1 VAIVL
6 DTSIV
11 VALIVADEPDHE
23 EVKRWIFE
31 IDDDLITTPLAL
43 AEMDHVVERRAGRL
57 VAARMWQDFER
68 GAYQVRWW
76 ADALNETLKIAR
88 VEGQLGIG
96 LVDASLVALAERLG
110 TNRIA
115 TLDHRHFRLLTVRRG
130 AEHFVVLPADA

>member
-11 VALIVADEPDHE
+11 VALIVADEPEHE
-23 EVKRWIFE
+23 EVRRWIFD
-31 IDDDLITTPLAL
+31 IDEDLITTPLAL

-57 VAARMWQDFER
+57 IAARMWQDFER

-76 ADALNETLKIAR
+76 ADALSETLKIAR
-88 VEGQLGIG
+88 VEGHHGIG
-96 LVDASLVALAERLG
+96 LVDASLVALAERVG

>member
-1 VAIVL
+1 VAVVL

-11 VALIVADEPDHE
+11 VALIVVDEPDHDDVRRWVF
-23 EVKRWIFE
+23 EV
-31 IDDDLITTPLAL
+31 DDELITTPLAL

-57 VAARMWQDFER
+57 VATRMWHDFER
-68 GAYQVRWW
+68 GAYHVRWW
-76 ADALNETLKIAR
+76 ADALSETLRIAR
-88 VEGQLGIG
+88 VEGHLGIG

-115 TLDHRHFRLLTVRRG
+115 TLDHRHFRQLTVRRG